1 MSENIEHSIA
11 PRLEHDVYQFY
22 FDVRC
27 NKPRSEQSYEE
38 YEKELMQ
45 KWVKYFSEYFKDWNF
60 MLTYCQEFEFSFWI
74 NCFNN
79 AYISTKMEINK
90 ELIFLEPVEPNE
102 IKKLIQNT
110 LNKLKQLFKT
120 TGFIEDLQQKNCKYE
135 KRIAKIQK
143 DYSEVSKLSVDAPD
157 LKFYLVYK
165 DGFDVIKDI
174 QNVVKEFRVFLTLLK
189 SQRWYQSKVI
199 FTFYQVVK
207 VSKQKHY
214 AIRFYLTIHKS
225 FYSQEIDYLQLLNQ
239 LWERATTYL
248 GVIHANEKITTN
260 ESLALDSNENP
271 FVITDEPMSALEN
284 LDILPS
290 SLTAVRQNEEK
301 LCISVKG
308 FKDFDGFSRP

>member
-79 AYISTKMEINK
+79 VYISTKMEINK

-102 IKKLIQNT
+102 IKKLIQNS

-174 QNVVKEFRVFLTLLK
+174 QNVVKEFRVFLKLLK
-189 SQRWYQSKVI
+189 SQRWYQSQVI

-225 FYSQEIDYLQLLNQ
+225 FYSQEIDYLQSLNQ